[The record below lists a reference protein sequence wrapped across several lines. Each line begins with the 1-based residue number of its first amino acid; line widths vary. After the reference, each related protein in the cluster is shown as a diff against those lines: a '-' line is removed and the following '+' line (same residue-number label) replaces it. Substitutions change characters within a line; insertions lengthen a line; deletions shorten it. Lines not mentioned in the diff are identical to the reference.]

1 MGADRGRCP
10 LFVMNLHLKNDH
22 FLIQLNYYM
31 TFQGGLQARLPAGTQ
46 ITSSSDLRI
55 EHGNHAPS
63 QRRRPVLNSSA
74 RRALTEKTQK
84 AFVRPQK
91 SLSFH
96 VPDLRTGAQSYG
108 MERATGTFAG
118 LSSSRACEY

>member
-1 MGADRGRCP
+1 MPTLRDESPFKERSFP
-10 LFVMNLHLKNDH
+10 DST
-22 FLIQLNYYM
+22 QLLYDYS
-31 TFQGGLQARLPAGTQ
+31 GWASSPPPWWTQ
-46 ITSSSDLRI
+46 VTSSSDPGI

-91 SLSFH
+91 SLCFH
-96 VPDLRTGAQSYG
+96 VPDLRTGAQPYG